1 MDICVL
7 LPNMSIAQTHI
18 CIFVHYTQ
26 SSDYLM
32 CSANRFSFTKLM
44 DDPDRTSEKEEVP
57 QSLVAFLM
65 APPAVQPSAPLL
77 AARAD
82 VW

>member
-1 MDICVL
+1 
-7 LPNMSIAQTHI
+7 
-18 CIFVHYTQ
+18 
-26 SSDYLM
+26 M

-44 DDPDRTSEKEEVP
+44 DDPDRTSEKGGGGGVP
-57 QSLVAFLM
+57 RSLVAFLM

-82 VW
+82 VPGKSEAEVRPSGLRSAWR